1 MNRQSCDDCGSSI
14 DNNGDN
20 QSVNENRNR
29 DEEIFFMG
37 QALNVAKD
45 ALRIGEVPVG
55 CVIVL
60 RDAAIISSSISFDPK
75 LSKSTSYDMSPS
87 VIISHGA
94 NQVNATRDATR
105 HAEIVAIDRMLT
117 RGRSSDQMKLPSVII
132 GRPEEEGAVDYSQE
146 RLKIDD
152 NWINIPECKDH
163 WKNSF
168 GWGSGRVYNKE
179 ILSQCDLY
187 VTCEPCIMVR
197 KNLVASVCGFH

>member
-1 MNRQSCDDCGSSI
+1 MADS
-14 DNNGDN
+14 NNNKSEG
-20 QSVNENRNR
+20 V
-29 DEEIFFMG
+29 DETDQEIAYMRK
-37 QALNVAKD
+37 ALQVAND

-60 RDAAIISSSISFDPK
+60 RDATIIKSTMLHDDSIPNKITSFD
-75 LSKSTSYDMSPS
+75 TSPS

-105 HAEIVAIDRMLT
+105 HAEIVAIDRILT
-117 RGRSSDQMKLPSVII
+117 HGRSSDQLNLPPEVII
-132 GRPEEEGAVDYSQE
+132 CRSEEEGETNIADYTQE
-146 RLKIDD
+146 RLKYDD
-152 NWINIPECKDH
+152 EWINIPECKDH

-168 GWGSGRVYNKE
+168 GWGSGRVYDRN

-197 KNLVASVCGFH
+197 NYLVASA

>member
-132 GRPEEEGAVDYSQE
+132 GRPEEEGEVDYSQE
-146 RLKIDD
+146 RLKIDN

-197 KNLVASVCGFH
+197 KNLVASVRGFH